1 METVEFDRLPLGPG
15 TRVLDVGCGDG
26 RHAVAAARDAGEVVG
41 VDLDPERLA
50 TAREDYD
57 TYADGTPGTFLRGDA
72 LSLPVADDAFDVVV
86 CSEVLEHIPD
96 HEAAIAELR
105 RVCRPGGVLAVSVPR
120 EGPERVCWLLSMEY
134 HQVEGGHVRI
144 FDREELR
151 EAVEAQGFR
160 HLGGHFAHAL
170 HAPYWWLKCLWWDRA
185 DDPDEQ
191 PLPLRAYE
199 RFLEWDVLNDPRP
212 VRVLEDTLDPLLGKS
227 VVLYFEA
234 NG

>member
-15 TRVLDVGCGDG
+15 ARVLDIGCGEG

-41 VDLDPERLA
+41 VDLDPDRLV

-72 LSLPVADDAFDVVV
+72 LDLPFVDDGFDVVV
-86 CSEVLEHIPD
+86 CSEVLEHLPD

-105 RVCRPGGVLAVSVPR
+105 RVCRPGGALAVSVPR
-120 EGPERVCWLLSMEY
+120 YGPERVCWLLSEAY

-144 FDREELR
+144 FGRERLR
-151 EAVEAQGFR
+151 AAIEAQGFR

-170 HAPYWWLKCLWWDRA
+170 HAPYWWLKCLRWDRA
-185 DDPDEQ
+185 DDADEQ
-191 PLPLRAYE
+191 PLSVRAYE
-199 RFLEWDVLNDPRP
+199 RFLEWDILNEPRP
-212 VRVLEDTLDPLLGKS
+212 VRAVEGALNPLLGKS

-234 NG
+234 RQ

>member
-15 TRVLDVGCGDG
+15 TRVLDIGCGEG
-26 RHAVAAARDAGEVVG
+26 RHAVAAVRDAGEVVG
-41 VDLDPERLA
+41 VDLDPDRLL

-72 LSLPVADDAFDVVV
+72 LNLPFVDDGFDTVV
-86 CSEVLEHIPD
+86 CSEVLEHLPD

-105 RVCRPGGVLAVSVPR
+105 RVCRPGGALAVSVPR
-120 EGPERVCWLLSMEY
+120 YGPERVCWLLSEAY

-144 FDREELR
+144 FNREELR
-151 EAVEAQGFR
+151 AAVEAQGFR

-170 HAPYWWLKCLWWDRA
+170 HAPYWWLKCLWLGRA
-185 DDPDEQ
+185 DDADEH
-191 PLPLRAYE
+191 PLPVRAYE
-199 RFLEWDVLNDPRP
+199 RFLEWDILNEPRP
-212 VRVLEDTLDPLLGKS
+212 VRAVEGALDPILGKS

-234 NG
+234 RR

>member
-15 TRVLDVGCGDG
+15 TRVLDIGCGEG

-41 VDLDPERLA
+41 VDLDPDRLL

-72 LSLPVADDAFDVVV
+72 LNLPFVDDGFDTVV
-86 CSEVLEHIPD
+86 CSEVLEHLPD

-105 RVCRPGGVLAVSVPR
+105 RVCRPGGALAVSVPR
-120 EGPERVCWLLSMEY
+120 YGPERVCWLLSEAY

-144 FDREELR
+144 FNREELR
-151 EAVEAQGFR
+151 AAVEAQGFR

-170 HAPYWWLKCLWWDRA
+170 HAPYWWLKCLWLGRA
-185 DDPDEQ
+185 DDADEH
-191 PLPLRAYE
+191 PLPVRAYE
-199 RFLEWDVLNDPRP
+199 RFLEWDILNEPRP
-212 VRVLEDTLDPLLGKS
+212 VRAVEGALDPILGKS

-234 NG
+234 RR

>member
-1 METVEFDRLPLGPG
+1 METIEFDRLPLGPG
-15 TRVLDVGCGDG
+15 SRVLDLGCGEG

-41 VDLDPERLA
+41 VDLDPDRLRA
-50 TAREDYD
+50 AREDYD
-57 TYADGTPGTFLRGDA
+57 TYAEGTPGSFLRGDA
-72 LSLPVADDAFDVVV
+72 LSLPFADDAFDVVV

-96 HEAAIAELR
+96 YEAALGELR
-105 RVCRPGGVLAVSVPR
+105 RVCRPGGTLAVSVPR
-120 EGPERVCWLLSMEY
+120 EGPERVCWRLSEAY

-144 FDREELR
+144 FDRDELR
-151 EAVEAQGFR
+151 AAVESRGFR

-191 PLPLRAYE
+191 PLPLRLYE

-212 VRVLEDTLDPLLGKS
+212 VRTLERALDPLLGKS

-234 NG
+234 EP